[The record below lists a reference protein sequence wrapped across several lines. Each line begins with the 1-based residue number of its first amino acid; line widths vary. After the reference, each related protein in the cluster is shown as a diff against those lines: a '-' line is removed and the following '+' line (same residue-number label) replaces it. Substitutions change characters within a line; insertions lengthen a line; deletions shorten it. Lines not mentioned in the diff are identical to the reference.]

1 MISTGCCHDFD
12 KILPWFQQYLAMI
25 ATRCCHDFNKILPW
39 FQQYI
44 LPWFRQDLAMISTIY
59 LGMIS
64 TRSCHDFNKILAC
77 MISTRSCHTVYLVN
91 QFSSMNIQPHKT
103 LFKFSIKL
111 TVTTVN
117 VSVINQP
124 QPPLRFM
131 NWVVF
136 FILISA
142 LACKCMSTLNSSEST
157 LCKKNTTYTYNL
169 DRF

>member
-1 MISTGCCHDFD
+1 MTSTRRWFGKMLLRCCHDFNRMLPWFRQDIAMISTISCHDCD
-12 KILPWFQQYLAMI
+12 KMLPWFQQDLAM
-25 ATRCCHDFNKILPW
+25 HDFNKILP
-39 FQQYI
+39 
-44 LPWFRQDLAMISTIY
+44 L
-59 LGMIS
+59 
-64 TRSCHDFNKILAC
+64 
-77 MISTRSCHTVYLVN
+77 YLVN

-131 NWVVF
+131 NWVFF
-136 FILISA
+136 FILIAA
-142 LACKCMSTLNSSEST
+142 LHVACKCMSSLNSSEST